1 MHRFVVPAI
10 PLLLLINAG
19 TLRGLGSTVE
29 APPAPPTSPPAVEMA
44 EPAPQLPTQQPGDE
58 PAQSPSETAPGPAE
72 EPVSA
77 VHPSDGSPQSRL
89 AVLMYHQVHP
99 GFDNAYT
106 VTPAQLESHVVMLL
120 EEGYTFYTLED
131 VERLLA
137 GEPGMPEKGVLLTF
151 DDGYSSFYT
160 DVMPIAW
167 KYQIPVTCFVVTS
180 FLEELN
186 PLAQPHMTARQM
198 QDLALSPLA
207 DLGGH
212 SHNGHQTITASDG
225 TQQPFLTHRMRDPET
240 GELEST
246 EAYQAR
252 GQTDFERNAEM
263 LRLQGVTT
271 GTRHFAF
278 PFTARSPE
286 AVRLGQAA
294 GFQYFYVGGEQLVT
308 PETDPTAIPRINAGA
323 PEITADALRYR
334 LDVLFAQ
341 P

>member
-1 MHRFVVPAI
+1 V
-10 PLLLLINAG
+10 LI
-19 TLRGLGSTVE
+19 
-29 APPAPPTSPPAVEMA
+29 
-44 EPAPQLPTQQPGDE
+44 
-58 PAQSPSETAPGPAE
+58 
-72 EPVSA
+72 
-77 VHPSDGSPQSRL
+77 
-89 AVLMYHQVHP
+89 YHQVHP
-99 GFDNAYT
+99 TFDNAYT
-106 VTPAQLESHVVMLL
+106 VTPEQLESHVVMLL

-186 PLAQPHMTARQM
+186 PLAQPHMTANQM
-198 QDLALSPLA
+198 QDLARSPLA
-207 DLGGH
+207 DLAGH
-212 SHNGHQTITASDG
+212 SHRGHRTITAADG
-225 TQQPFLTHRMRDPET
+225 TQQPFLTHRMRDAET
-240 GELEST
+240 GALET
-246 EAYQAR
+246 VEEYRARVQA
-252 GQTDFERNAEM
+252 DFERNAEL

-271 GTRHFAF
+271 GARHFAF

-286 AVRLGQAA
+286 AVELGQAA

-308 PETDPTAIPRINAGA
+308 PQTDPTAIPRINAGA
-323 PEITADALRYR
+323 PEITADVLRYR
-334 LDVLFAQ
+334 LNLLFAQ